1 MEPNNQNQQVEHG
14 ATVKTSTGATM
25 EWPNASHKHAAALL
39 EPGAPD
45 TRLEKDTF
53 GTLAVPQDCLWGA
66 QTQRTLR
73 NFSVGDCER
82 DRMPL
87 DVVHALAL
95 VKAAAATANMAL
107 SGLAPEK
114 GNAIVQ
120 AAEEVARGEHDSDF
134 PLTIWQTGSGT
145 QTNMNLNEVIANR
158 ASEIIKPG
166 SRGHGTRLLHPNDD
180 VNKSQSSNDVFPTA
194 IHVAGAMLV
203 TTRVIPA
210 LDQLH
215 AALLERSA
223 AFAGVVKCG
232 RTHLQDATPVTLG
245 QEFGGYAAQLK
256 ICRDNIEAAL
266 PGLFRLAI
274 GGTAVGTGLNAHAC
288 FGSRVAS
295 ELAARTGLPFFCATD
310 RFAALAGQEGP
321 CFVHAA
327 LKTLA
332 AALIKIASDIR
343 LMGSGPRSGLGELT
357 LPANEPGSSIMPGK
371 VNPTQCEAV
380 IMAATQVLGNDA
392 TMGIAASSGILELN
406 VFQPLVARLLTQSC
420 DILADV
426 MVSFAQHC
434 VVGIQANEKR
444 IKSNLES
451 SLMLVT
457 ALSPIIGYDRAA
469 AIAQKAHTDGSTLRK
484 AAAQFGIKEEQF
496 DKIVQPCQM
505 I

>member
-1 MEPNNQNQQVEHG
+1 MNASHPL
-14 ATVKTSTGATM
+14 TVKNSVGTPM
-25 EWPNASHKHAAALL
+25 EWPNASHKHKAATL
-39 EPGAPD
+39 EADSPEV
-45 TRLEKDTF
+45 RLEKDTF
-53 GTLAVPQDCLWGA
+53 GVLAVPADSLWGA

-73 NFSVGDCER
+73 NFSVGDCHR

-87 DVVHALAL
+87 DVIHALAL

-107 SGLAPEK
+107 SGLSSEK
-114 GNAIVQ
+114 GRAIIE
-120 AAEEVARGEHDSDF
+120 AAEEVVRGEHDEDF
-134 PLTIWQTGSGT
+134 PLTIWQSGSGT
-145 QTNMNLNEVIANR
+145 QSNMNVNEVIANR
-158 ASEIIKPG
+158 ASEIMKPG
-166 SRGHGTRLLHPNDD
+166 SRGYETRLVHPNDD
-180 VNKSQSSNDVFPTA
+180 VNKSQSTNDVFPSA
-194 IHVAGAMLV
+194 IHVAAAILIV
-203 TTRVIPA
+203 SRVIPA
-210 LDQLH
+210 LDELRR
-215 AALLERSA
+215 ALMEKSA
-223 AFAGVVKCG
+223 AFSGIVKCG

-266 PGLFRLAI
+266 QGLFRLAV

-288 FGSRVAS
+288 FGSRVAA
-295 ELAARTGLPFFCATD
+295 ELASRTGIPFYSATD
-310 RFAALAGQEGP
+310 RFAALGGLEGP
-321 CFVHAA
+321 CFAHAA

-332 AALIKIASDIR
+332 ASLIKIASDVR
-343 LMGSGPRSGLGELT
+343 LMGSGPRSGFAELV

-380 IMAATQVLGNDA
+380 IMAATQVLGND
-392 TMGIAASSGILELN
+392 TIMGCAASSGILELN
-406 VFQPLVARLLTQSC
+406 VFQPLVARTLTQSC
-420 DILADV
+420 DILADI
-426 MVSFAQHC
+426 MTSFSRHC
-434 VVGIQANEKR
+434 IVGIQANEKK

-484 AAAQFGIKEEQF
+484 AALQFGIKEEQF

>member
-1 MEPNNQNQQVEHG
+1 
-14 ATVKTSTGATM
+14 M
-25 EWPNASHKHAAALL
+25 EWPNASRKHEAATL
-39 EPGAPD
+39 ELESPE

-53 GTLAVPQDCLWGA
+53 GVLPVPAQCLWGA

-87 DVVHALAL
+87 DVIHALAL

-107 SGLAPEK
+107 SGLSSEK
-114 GNAIVQ
+114 GHAIIE
-120 AAEEVARGEHDSDF
+120 AAEEVARGEHDRDF
-134 PLTIWQTGSGT
+134 PLTIWQSGSGT
-145 QTNMNLNEVIANR
+145 QSNMNVNEVIANR
-158 ASEIIKPG
+158 ASEILKPG
-166 SRGHGTRLLHPNDD
+166 SRGFETRQIHPNDD
-180 VNKSQSSNDVFPTA
+180 VNKSQSTNDVFPSA
-194 IHVAGAMLV
+194 IHVASAILIV
-203 TTRVIPA
+203 SRVVPA
-210 LDQLH
+210 LDELRR
-215 AALLERSA
+215 ALMEKSA
-223 AFAGVVKCG
+223 AFSNIVKCG

-288 FGSRVAS
+288 FGSRVAA
-295 ELAARTGLPFFCATD
+295 ELATRTGLPFYSATD
-310 RFAALAGQEGP
+310 RFAALGGLEGP
-321 CFVHAA
+321 CFAHAA

-332 AALIKIASDIR
+332 ATLIKIACDVR
-343 LMGSGPRSGLGELT
+343 LMGSGPRSGFGELL

-380 IMAATQVLGNDA
+380 IMAATQVLGNDS
-392 TMGIAASSGILELN
+392 TMSIAASSGILELN
-406 VFQPLVARLLTQSC
+406 VFQPLVARTLTQSC

-426 MVSFAQHC
+426 MTSFSRHC
-434 VVGIQANEKR
+434 IEGIQANEKK

-484 AAAQFGIKEEQF
+484 AALQFGIKEEQF